1 MRDVKKALMLSLLLG
16 STAGARSLSQHLP
29 AGALATLETR
39 GFGVTQARVMD
50 VLGETLEAL
59 PGDAAEALLETRE
72 ALQPVLDGSVN
83 NEAVLG
89 LFTVDRGAGPHHLEV
104 LFVTRIKPEVLGDVK
119 KLFPVP
125 RATARVGQYGLARQG
140 KTFVGLTGDLMYLS
154 TDKALLTGYL
164 GRLSGKAAP
173 RLGTSA
179 SYAAPAVRAG
189 EQELSAYLNFSAGAR
204 VIRGYFERKIGLP
217 RLLSPIVNAVD
228 TLGQWRGGFRS
239 TEGGFS
245 GTSVLVV
252 NPAGKD
258 APLRTLLTHTRP
270 EFQVQ
275 QVIAGGVDTV
285 NVSACSPAGAQYTA
299 HWLTRLDL
307 LDITGFLS
315 DSQLAA
321 GLEAQSRYLGDEC
334 ARVTLAGLKPTG
346 TLRTS
351 ALAGLN
357 ALVMYQRVT
366 DEEAARAHM
375 PVFAASVNTA
385 LRGAL
390 EGLQGQLKRMGGTL
404 EDESAAAALAPLLD
418 MLDPRQLDQFSL
430 HYGFRDGYLVTA
442 FSKAAL
448 QQALNAEDT
457 LADSP
462 EFQAADLAQSGAG
475 FSWTP
480 APQEPFT
487 GEGLLESLEEAFQNT
502 PVEALFSDPELE
514 ETLEPVAEAA
524 ADVLNRYGGSSSVTT
539 VEGTTVVTQG
549 ELQFDWE

>member
-1 MRDVKKALMLSLLLG
+1 VKNFLILSLLLG

-39 GFGVTQARVMD
+39 GFGATQARIMN
-50 VLGETLEAL
+50 VLEETLEAV
-59 PGDAAEALLETRE
+59 PGKSSEALLGARE
-72 ALQPVLDGSVN
+72 ALQPILDGSVN

-89 LFTVDRGAGPHHLEV
+89 LFTVDRGAGPHHLEF
-104 LFVTRIKPEVLGDVK
+104 LFVTRVKPEVLSDVQE
-119 KLFPVP
+119 LFPVP
-125 RATARVGQYGLARQG
+125 KPGARIGKYGLARMDG
-140 KTFVGLTGDLMYLS
+140 NFVGLTGDLLYLS
-154 TDKALLTGYL
+154 SDKSLLTGYL
-164 GRLSGKAAP
+164 GRLSGKVAP

-179 SYAAPAVRAG
+179 TYAAPAGRAG
-189 EQELSAYLNFSAGAR
+189 EQELSLYLNFSAGAK

-239 TEGGFS
+239 TEDGFS

-275 QVIAGGVDTV
+275 QVIPGGVDTV
-285 NVSACSPAGAQYTA
+285 NVSACAPAGAQYTA

-321 GLEAQSRYLGDEC
+321 GLEEQSRYLGDEC
-334 ARVTLAGLKPTG
+334 ARVTLSGLKPTG

-357 ALVMYQRVT
+357 ALVMYQQVT

-404 EDESAAAALAPLLD
+404 EDESTAAALAPLLD
-418 MLDPRQLDQFSL
+418 MLDPRQLDQLSL
-430 HYGFRDGYLVTA
+430 QYGFRDGYLVTA

-448 QQALNAEDT
+448 EQALNAEDA

-462 EFQAADLAQSGAG
+462 DFQAEELTQSGAG
-475 FSWTP
+475 FSWSR
-480 APQEPFT
+480 APQEPLT
-487 GEGLLESLEEAFQNT
+487 GESLLESLEEALQGN
-502 PVEALFSDPELE
+502 PAQGLFSDPELR

-524 ADVLNRYGGSSSVTT
+524 AGVLNRYGGASSLTSVS
-539 VEGTTVVTQG
+539 GTTVVTQG
-549 ELQFDWE
+549 QLKFDWE